1 MSSPSVA
8 IVGIG
13 MHPFGRHD
21 LTGMEQGAHAARAA
35 MADAGVDW
43 SQVQYAFGGSAA
55 AGGADTMVSMLGLTG
70 LPFINVANGCAT
82 GGSALIS
89 AFNAINAGAADVVMA
104 IGFDKHPRGAFDPD
118 PADYGLGKWYGDVG
132 LMLTTQF
139 FGMKIQRYMH
149 QHGVT
154 SSTLAKV
161 AVKNFHNGS
170 LNDNAWRRVPMS
182 EDQVLNA
189 PMLSNPLTQYMFC
202 SPGEGGVALVLCR
215 AEIANQFTSS
225 PVYLRSAALRSRPFG
240 SFEVFN
246 SWLSPDRGDSPTVAA
261 AAAAFEQ
268 AGVSPDEL
276 SLAQVQD
283 TESGAEIMHMAET
296 GLCADGDQEELIQT
310 GQTSLGGRLPIN
322 TDGGCI
328 ANGEPI
334 GASGLRQVYESVLQL
349 RGGAGARQVEDAKVA
364 FTHVYGAPGISACT
378 VLSV

>member
-1 MSSPSVA
+1 MSEVA
-8 IVGIG
+8 IIGIG
-13 MHPFGRHD
+13 IHPFGRHD
-21 LTGMEQGAHAARAA
+21 LTGMEQGAVAARAA
-35 MADAGVDW
+35 LADAGIEW
-43 SQVQYAFGGSAA
+43 SDVQYAFGGSSA
-55 AGGADTMVSMLGLTG
+55 AGNADTMVGTLGLTG

-89 AFNAINAGAADVVMA
+89 AYNSIKAGVADVVMA

-118 PADYGLGKWYGDVG
+118 PADFGLGKWYGDSG

-139 FGMKIQRYMH
+139 FALKIQRYMA
-149 QHGVT
+149 QYGIT
-154 SSTLAKV
+154 ESTLAKV
-161 AVKNFHNGS
+161 AVKNMANGS
-170 LNDNAWRRVPMS
+170 LNENAWRRKPLS
-182 EDQVLNA
+182 EAEVLGS

-202 SPGEGGVALVLCR
+202 SPGEGGVALVL
-215 AEIANQFTSS
+215 ANSDVARKYTTK
-225 PVYLRSAALRSRPFG
+225 PIYLKSAALRSRPFG

-246 SWLSPDRGDSPTVAA
+246 SWLSPDRGNSPSVAA

-268 AGVSPDEL
+268 AGVGPDEI

-283 TESGAEIMHMAET
+283 TESGAEVMHMSEC
-296 GLCADGDQEELIQT
+296 GLCTDGEQERIIQT
-310 GQTSLGGRLPIN
+310 GESNIGGRLPIN
-322 TDGGCI
+322 TDGGCM

-349 RGGAGARQVEDAKVA
+349 QGRAGARQVENAQTA

>member
-1 MSSPSVA
+1 MSEVA

-13 MHPFGRHD
+13 IHPFGRHD
-21 LTGMEQGAHAARAA
+21 LTGLEQGAVAARQAL
-35 MADAGVDW
+35 ADAGCEW
-43 SQVQYAFGGSAA
+43 SDVQYAFGGSAA
-55 AGGADTMVSMLGLTG
+55 AGGADTMVSTLGLTG
-70 LPFINVANGCAT
+70 LPFVNVANGCAT

-89 AFNAINAGAADVVMA
+89 AYNAIKAGAADLVMA

-118 PADYGLGKWYGDVG
+118 PAAFGLGKWYGDTG

-149 QHGVT
+149 LHGIT
-154 SSTLAKV
+154 RSTLAKV
-161 AVKNFHNGS
+161 SVKAFANGS
-170 LNDNAWRRVPMS
+170 LNENAWRRTPMS
-182 EDQVLNA
+182 EDEVLGA
-189 PMLSNPLTQYMFC
+189 AMLSDPLTQYMFC
-202 SPGEGGVALVLCR
+202 SPGEGGVALVLAR
-215 AEIANQFTSS
+215 SDIAERYSS
-225 PVYLRSAALRSRPFG
+225 RPVYLRSAALRSRPFG

-246 SWLSPDRGDSPTVAA
+246 PWLSPERGDSPTVAA

-268 AGVSPDEL
+268 AGIAPDEIDV
-276 SLAQVQD
+276 AQVQD
-283 TESGAEIMHMAET
+283 TESGAEVMHMAEC
-296 GLCADGDQEELIQT
+296 GLCADGEQEQMIQLGET
-310 GQTSLGGRLPIN
+310 AIGGRLPIN

-349 RGGAGARQVEDAKVA
+349 QGRAGSRQVEGASTA